1 LTEAEEKRY
10 YGLPEACVL
19 VIADQCSGI
28 LEKEHNAQQESA
40 SKAEKEAN
48 MKYGDHDRGEI
59 L

>member
-1 LTEAEEKRY
+1 
-10 YGLPEACVL
+10 VL
-19 VIADQCSGI
+19 VLTDQCSSI

-48 MKYGDHDRGEI
+48 MKYEDHYGGEM